1 MMNPNRGV
9 EVMLPS
15 KPKKEEKT
23 FYDFKI
29 GFTLFKKEFSF
40 TFKVN
45 SMKE

>member
-9 EVMLPS
+9 EAMLP
-15 KPKKEEKT
+15 KRPKKEKRP
-23 FYDFKI
+23 FYDFKV

>member
-9 EVMLPS
+9 TAMLPTQHE
-15 KPKKEEKT
+15 EEKT
-23 FYDFKI
+23 FYDFKL

-45 SMKE
+45 SKKE

>member
-9 EVMLPS
+9 KAMLP
-15 KPKKEEKT
+15 KQIKEEKA
-23 FYDFKI
+23 FYDFKV
-29 GFTLFKKEFSF
+29 GFTLFKKQFSF